1 MTLQARSCALEP
13 LWRVNGGASEA
24 PRARLRAQ
32 LRAQLRGQPGIGSCV
47 AVPGVSDG
55 LSARIAAMAGFTCL
69 LISDALL
76 AGSLLDLPASCVSP
90 DQLADS
96 VVRIAGVA
104 DVPLCVSSA
113 AAELGPT
120 RVAHAVRVLEKAGAA
135 AIWLE
140 DSALENA
147 RSLAMPDMVAVLEAA
162 CAARSDPDLIL
173 GARCRPPV
181 GEPLDELVSR
191 YTAYRDAGAELL
203 VLPHGLVKQFPDIS
217 KVCRDAGCWLA
228 VDAHDPDILPGD
240 FEGAPGTMW
249 IFESLL
255 QDAALHGMTE
265 FAVDLAQRGSAADL
279 ALLEKLRDQ
288 PIEDWYQ
295 FTGFDRVR
303 VFEERYLPADALTK
317 YAASPSSPSAPSSY
331 YQPTAAP
338 SK

>member
-1 MTLQARSCALEP
+1 MTLKARSCALEP
-13 LWRVNGGASEA
+13 LWRVNGGAIDA

-32 LRAQLRGQPGIGSCV
+32 LRSQSETGSSV

-76 AGSLLDLPASCVSP
+76 AGSLLDLPAPCVSP

-96 VVRIAGVA
+96 VVRIAGVV

-113 AAELGPT
+113 AAELGPI

-140 DSALENA
+140 DSAQESA
-147 RSLAMPDMVAVLEAA
+147 RPLGMPDMVAVLDAA
-162 CAARSDPDLIL
+162 CAARIDPDLIL
-173 GARCRPPV
+173 GVRCRPRV
-181 GEPLDELVSR
+181 GESFDDLMSR
-191 YTAYRDAGAELL
+191 YTAYRDAGAEML
-203 VLPHGLVKQFPDIS
+203 VLPHGLVKQFPDII

-228 VDAHDPDILPGD
+228 VDAQDPDISPGD
-240 FEGAPGTMW
+240 LKGATGTMW
-249 IFESLL
+249 ILETLL
-255 QDAALHGMTE
+255 QNAALHGMTE

-279 ALLEKLRDQ
+279 ALLEKLRGQ

-317 YAASPSSPSAPSSY
+317 YATSPSSPSAPSSY